1 MKNYKEILSQIKT
14 FIFDV
19 DGVLTDG
26 SLTITSNG
34 EMLRTMNVKDGFAM
48 KAALDAG
55 YKIAIISGGTNEGV
69 RDRLEA
75 LGIEF
80 IYLGAHNKIKQLNS
94 FIKSS
99 NVDLKNILYM
109 GDDIPDIPVLKIV
122 GLSCCPQDAVN
133 EVKDNCNY
141 ISSKNGGKGAVRD
154 VIEQVMKI
162 HDKWNRFNNAQ
173 IDWFNM
179 LKKKLSNYDIILASQ
194 SPRRINFFNELNIKF
209 KSLKLDFDESYPN
222 NLIAEQITDFIV
234 NKKASYY
241 SDLLNKNTVVITSDT
256 IVWLN
261 GKAIGK
267 PKNNENAKEILQTLS
282 GKTHKVITSFCIKT
296 LESKKIVN
304 DITEVTFK
312 QLTEKEIDFYINHNK
327 VLDKAGA
334 YGIQDWIGYI
344 GITNINGT
352 YNNVMGLPTHLL
364 YKELMNL

>member
-1 MKNYKEILSQIKT
+1 MI
-14 FIFDV
+14 
-19 DGVLTDG
+19 
-26 SLTITSNG
+26 
-34 EMLRTMNVKDGFAM
+34 
-48 KAALDAG
+48 
-55 YKIAIISGGTNEGV
+55 
-69 RDRLEA
+69 
-75 LGIEF
+75 
-80 IYLGAHNKIKQLNS
+80 
-94 FIKSS
+94 
-99 NVDLKNILYM
+99 
-109 GDDIPDIPVLKIV
+109 
-122 GLSCCPQDAVN
+122 
-133 EVKDNCNY
+133 
-141 ISSKNGGKGAVRD
+141 
-154 VIEQVMKI
+154 
-162 HDKWNRFNNAQ
+162 
-173 IDWFNM
+173 
-179 LKKKLSNYDIILASQ
+179 KKKLSNYEVILASQ

-209 KSLKLDFDESYPN
+209 KSIKLDFDESYPN
-222 NLIAEQITDFIV
+222 NLVAEQITDFIA
-234 NKKASYY
+234 NKKANYY

-282 GKTHKVITSFCIKT
+282 SNTHKVITSFCIKT

-312 QLTEKEIDFYINHNK
+312 ELTEKEIDFYINHNK

>member
-1 MKNYKEILSQIKT
+1 
-14 FIFDV
+14 
-19 DGVLTDG
+19 
-26 SLTITSNG
+26 
-34 EMLRTMNVKDGFAM
+34 
-48 KAALDAG
+48 
-55 YKIAIISGGTNEGV
+55 
-69 RDRLEA
+69 
-75 LGIEF
+75 
-80 IYLGAHNKIKQLNS
+80 
-94 FIKSS
+94 
-99 NVDLKNILYM
+99 
-109 GDDIPDIPVLKIV
+109 
-122 GLSCCPQDAVN
+122 
-133 EVKDNCNY
+133 
-141 ISSKNGGKGAVRD
+141 
-154 VIEQVMKI
+154 
-162 HDKWNRFNNAQ
+162 
-173 IDWFNM
+173 M

-194 SPRRINFFNELNIKF
+194 SPRRINFFNELDIKF

-352 YNNVMGLPTHLL
+352 YNNVIGLPTHLL